1 LYELIL
7 LSVPGDLWNYFQQH
21 SKIQQPG
28 VFSSISKDEVRI
40 IDVPV
45 TQRLD
50 GGDVDDQRPSASLH
64 ARLVSLSPS

>member
-1 LYELIL
+1 MEIL
-7 LSVPGDLWNYFQQH
+7 STTLEDSTASIYISQRPGF
-21 SKIQQPG
+21 
-28 VFSSISKDEVRI
+28 FSSITKDEVRI

-64 ARLVSLSPS
+64 ARLVSWSPS